1 MSVECTYLY
10 IGQSC
15 QSRVQKASF
24 NVLYIKTSL
33 SLFLLEEG
41 GMLGDV
47 ARDLPVCPHWKPAIC
62 HSNYV

>member
-10 IGQSC
+10 IIGQSC
-15 QSRVQKASF
+15 QSRMQKASF
-24 NVLYIKTSL
+24 DVLYKTSL

-41 GMLGDV
+41 GILGDV
-47 ARDLPVCPHWKPAIC
+47 ARNLSVCPHWKPAIC